1 MSSGSLESSSVSLL
15 TQKSGTD
22 SLVGEISQNLSSF
35 MDGESLQLHGVM
47 DNKDYQGNSEKCGE
61 KSRSDKRS
69 HFDNHATDHNYACCG
84 FPLRKVP
91 PIAVQINGH
100 SARNGS
106 SATCSPRKSLA
117 SDLEHENR
125 KKLCNETEMLNSRK
139 RQSSSDKDS
148 PDKKSRIP
156 KRYRG
161 PYCEDSSDEGSGC
174 DVDKQYNRRQS
185 VRHEEE
191 NDYRRKQRKRKGSY
205 SSDEGTYNKRSRRRQ
220 SLHSNNSSGERD
232 YSSSDEDSKNEERC
246 RYDPRQ
252 SESNHPHYRKSS
264 GSRLGRK
271 RRVHSKV
278 QSEKDSDSKDKKYHD
293 IELERKM
300 GFKFDQHIKG
310 TGKVN
315 ELKYSHSF

>member
-1 MSSGSLESSSVSLL
+1 MSSGSLECSSSVSLL
-15 TQKSGTD
+15 TQKSGKD

-35 MDGESLQLHGVM
+35 MNGESLQLHGVM
-47 DNKDYQGNSEKCGE
+47 DSNNYQDNLEKRNE
-61 KSRSDKRS
+61 KSRSDKKS

-91 PIAVQINGH
+91 PIAVQINDH
-100 SARNGS
+100 LARNGS

-117 SDLEHENR
+117 SGLEHENR

-148 PDKKSRIP
+148 LDKKSRIP

-161 PYCEDSSDEGSGC
+161 PYCEDSSDEGSDC
-174 DVDKQYNRRQS
+174 DEDKQYNRRQS
-185 VRHEEE
+185 IRHEEE
-191 NDYRRKQRKRKGSY
+191 KDYRRKQRKRKGSY
-205 SSDEGTYNKRSRRRQ
+205 SSDEDTYNKRSKCRR
-220 SLHSNNSSGERD
+220 SLYSSSGERD

-252 SESNHPHYRKSS
+252 SESNGPHYRNSS
-264 GSRLGRK
+264 GSHLGRK
-271 RRVHSKV
+271 RRVHNKDL
-278 QSEKDSDSKDKKYHD
+278 SEKDSESKDKKYHD

-310 TGKVN
+310 TGKVR
-315 ELKYSHSF
+315 